1 MKTMGKLWSQFFNPL
16 NTIPTK
22 WSNTLKLKQQP
33 TNCMSVFDHFVGLA
47 FKGLNFLEIEISA
60 LAINEKH
67 FSEITIIKF
76 SSKLLQF
83 KAIHA
88 LWELN

>member
-1 MKTMGKLWSQFFNPL
+1 
-16 NTIPTK
+16 
-22 WSNTLKLKQQP
+22 
-33 TNCMSVFDHFVGLA
+33 MSVFDHFVGLA
-47 FKGLNFLEIEISA
+47 FEGLNFLEIEISA
-60 LAINEKH
+60 LAINEKY

>member
-1 MKTMGKLWSQFFNPL
+1 
-16 NTIPTK
+16 
-22 WSNTLKLKQQP
+22 
-33 TNCMSVFDHFVGLA
+33 MSVFDHFVGLA

-60 LAINEKH
+60 LVINEKH
-67 FSEITIIKF
+67 FFEITTTIKL

-88 LWELN
+88 LRELN